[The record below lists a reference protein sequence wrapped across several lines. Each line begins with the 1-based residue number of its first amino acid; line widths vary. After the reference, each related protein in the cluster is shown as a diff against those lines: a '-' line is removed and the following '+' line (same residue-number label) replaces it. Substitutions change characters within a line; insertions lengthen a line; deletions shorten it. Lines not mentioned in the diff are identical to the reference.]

1 MSSSMLMT
9 PPRAFESAHPA
20 ISSHT
25 RLPGTAVQRCKC
37 AMSASPWLRVK
48 SERTHQ
54 GAREGG
60 RAGGAIHCVQYRHIK
75 GKEREREIPRVGV
88 RFSLRHR
95 TLAVQLRERV
105 RSNLRR
111 KRRSENPKQ
120 QIMGWE
126 VLQMPALACIRR
138 GTRARESVATP
149 VAQEC
154 TYPAKATL
162 SCQKQVQLLGQ

>member
-1 MSSSMLMT
+1 M
-9 PPRAFESAHPA
+9 
-20 ISSHT
+20 
-25 RLPGTAVQRCKC
+25 
-37 AMSASPWLRVK
+37 
-48 SERTHQ
+48 
-54 GAREGG
+54 
-60 RAGGAIHCVQYRHIK
+60 RAGGREGRGCNTLRTIEAYT
-75 GKEREREIPRVGV
+75 GKREIPRVGV

-111 KRRSENPKQ
+111 KRRSENPTQ

-126 VLQMPALACIRR
+126 VLQMKALACIRR

-162 SCQKQVQLLGQ
+162 SCQKQVQPLGQ